1 MIAAG
6 NEPFQLCRVSD
17 KNGEEEEE
25 DWHTVLFFNQ
35 MFVTHAFIL
44 IILVAIIVRTMF
56 CKI

>member
-6 NEPFQLCRVSD
+6 NYPFQLCRVND
-17 KNGEEEEE
+17 KNGEEEE
-25 DWHTVLFFNQ
+25 DWRTVLYFNQ

-44 IILVAIIVRTMF
+44 IILVAIIVRTVF

>member
-6 NEPFQLCRVSD
+6 NDPFQLCRVSD
-17 KNGEEEEE
+17 KNGEEEE
-25 DWHTVLFFNQ
+25 DWRTVLYFNQ

-44 IILVAIIVRTMF
+44 IILVAIIVRTVF